1 MKSVLV
7 ALMLFAGLAQAA
19 EPDLSRFDK
28 QLAGAQQVIVV
39 TPEAGVQA
47 KTSAYE
53 FHAEENRWVRVLGPF
68 DSVLGKKGFAQ
79 PGGKREGDGK
89 TPSGIYA
96 LNDAF
101 GYAEKMDT
109 GLRYRQS
116 GSEDVWVDDVES
128 PNYNQWVHGDPHA
141 KSFEKMHRDDRLYS
155 AGIIVEYNT
164 SPIVKGAGSAIF
176 LHVWRAGNKG
186 TAGCVAMEEK
196 NILALL
202 HWLDASLTPRIIL
215 NPQALN

>member
-1 MKSVLV
+1 MKSVLFTWML
-7 ALMLFAGLAQAA
+7 LMGVAQAA
-19 EPDLSRFDK
+19 EPDLSRFEK
-28 QLAGAQQVIVV
+28 QIEGARQVIVV
-39 TPEAGVQA
+39 TPDAGTQA

-53 FHAEENRWVRVLGPF
+53 YRAEEKRWVRVLGPF
-68 DSVLGKKGFAQ
+68 DSVMGRKGFALQ
-79 PGGKREGDGK
+79 GEKREGDGK

-96 LNDAF
+96 LGDAF

-109 GLRYRQS
+109 GLHYRQS
-116 GSEDVWVDDVES
+116 GSEDVWVDDVDS
-128 PNYNQWVHGDPHA
+128 PNYNQWVHGNPQA

-164 SPIVKGAGSAIF
+164 APIVKGAGSAIF
-176 LHVWRAGNKG
+176 LHVWRAGNKA

-202 HWLDASLTPRIIL
+202 HWLDASRKPRVIL
-215 NPQALN
+215 NPEALK